1 MKVKKHKIFL
11 FISLAIFIASVIAFI
26 VFYSLAK
33 FEMDKLIAQD
43 NDTQFRFG
51 LGMSLIF
58 STIFSAGALVL
69 ELTFIRS
76 VYKMLKHK
84 PKGIIRICYVI
95 SAVFAFLGLVLY
107 LGLTFGIIGYVS
119 PSGMDYTGDMYLL
132 EFPLFIFSFIL
143 GSLPLKINKDNEDNI
158 GNTDNTDNKTKE

>member
-33 FEMDKLIAQD
+33 SEMDKLIAQD

-51 LGMSLIF
+51 LEMSLIF
-58 STIFSAGALVL
+58 STIFSVGALVL

-119 PSGMDYTGDMYLL
+119 PSGRYYTGDMYLL

-143 GSLPLKINKDNEDNI
+143 GSLPLKINKDNEDIIDNI
-158 GNTDNTDNKTKE
+158 DNKTEE